1 MLNGNYYKELI
12 SKHSI
17 SQDCNKLAHIT
28 AAVILTYYKGG
39 NVYFNFPKSYNLQE
53 ITNLLYEDL
62 SRQIFIYHADI
73 ADYSVGDRLKRK
85 GEKGKN
91 IYVITAI
98 ESQNYILEKENEPST
113 TTYSTFDRLTRN
125 YTPVKQSTR
134 NSTLSKFN
142 DFFKEI
148 NTYGFL
154 PTHFSKKLVLIAG
167 QTTWSNLKNKNC
179 IPSTYL
185 PNTRDGEQTTRHS
198 IEALE
203 DCIAYVTPKYEVCY
217 DEILKKGINVD
228 TIIVCNT
235 DLNSSSQI
243 ISDQAKYKFK
253 LIILS
258 NESEVQKPNNTTLW
272 NWKKEEIEYL
282 EQKNSNKIEVDSIL
296 DEELDAHIQHF
307 EECVKYVSEFGIPIK
322 LKSYG
327 YYLRSAL
334 NYFQVKQFKDL
345 IEIVKRNKEL
355 ERNNDGDYEI
365 SDDKNPKEALKN
377 LISYLKEN
385 NPKLKKLNETISNT
399 TRKTFFVIDRENID
413 SFKTNKSRNCQFITQ
428 AELKKIMKD
437 SEKDKKTIVFNSFNG
452 LKDFDFIYNLP
463 NDVRLVLHKQE
474 KDLYFKQ
481 LQNHTKQLEEELI
494 SADRF
499 SICGI
504 KYEPIVEEEVK
515 ISPTLEDIIK
525 KIDEYKPKDY
535 DNYKDD
541 TDSLLDNDEI
551 EKTTYQITF
560 YDNSE
565 IEIESNETVFDSKGN
580 LIKSLRLNI
589 GDKIRIYPKENLAE
603 NLYQTAVEENPE
615 LYGKIEAHSKQWQS
629 TLKDLDRK
637 YTNRDEL
644 YKELKNN
651 KLRVLSATVDSYFR
665 GNRKFPMFNSDL
677 KAILIL
683 GEKENLFS
691 EIIKSKRQYNSTMI
705 TLGRGIKQELKM
717 FLQTKKIGDILSKK
731 NFTSETLQKFIET
744 DMPLLTVTK
753 IEEINDEQ

>member
-1 MLNGNYYKELI
+1 M
-12 SKHSI
+12 
-17 SQDCNKLAHIT
+17 
-28 AAVILTYYKGG
+28 
-39 NVYFNFPKSYNLQE
+39 
-53 ITNLLYEDL
+53 
-62 SRQIFIYHADI
+62 
-73 ADYSVGDRLKRK
+73 
-85 GEKGKN
+85 
-91 IYVITAI
+91 
-98 ESQNYILEKENEPST
+98 
-113 TTYSTFDRLTRN
+113 
-125 YTPVKQSTR
+125 
-134 NSTLSKFN
+134 
-142 DFFKEI
+142 
-148 NTYGFL
+148 
-154 PTHFSKKLVLIAG
+154 
-167 QTTWSNLKNKNC
+167 
-179 IPSTYL
+179 
-185 PNTRDGEQTTRHS
+185 
-198 IEALE
+198 
-203 DCIAYVTPKYEVCY
+203 
-217 DEILKKGINVD
+217 
-228 TIIVCNT
+228 
-235 DLNSSSQI
+235 
-243 ISDQAKYKFK
+243 
-253 LIILS
+253 
-258 NESEVQKPNNTTLW
+258 
-272 NWKKEEIEYL
+272 
-282 EQKNSNKIEVDSIL
+282 
-296 DEELDAHIQHF
+296 
-307 EECVKYVSEFGIPIK
+307 
-322 LKSYG
+322 
-327 YYLRSAL
+327 
-334 NYFQVKQFKDL
+334 
-345 IEIVKRNKEL
+345 
-355 ERNNDGDYEI
+355 
-365 SDDKNPKEALKN
+365 KN

-399 TRKTFFVIDRENID
+399 TKKTFFVIDRENID
-413 SFKTNKSRNCQFITQ
+413 SFKTNKNRNCQFITQ

-463 NDVRLVLHKQE
+463 NNVRLVLHKQE

-525 KIDEYKPKDY
+525 KIDDYKPKDY

-560 YDNSE
+560 NDNSE
-565 IEIESNETVFDSKGN
+565 IELESNETVFDSKGN

-589 GDKIRIYPKENLAE
+589 SDKVRIYPKENIAE

-629 TLKDLDRK
+629 TLKDLDKK
-637 YTNRDEL
+637 YTNRNEL

-683 GEKENLFS
+683 GGKENLFS